1 MSVPK
6 RKSIHFN
13 SIEDAMVHFG
23 TLWYASCDE
32 KTTSVPPSP
41 KPFRVGGGTVLRRKS
56 GDLQKVLKTI
66 LSIAELEGFANS
78 SRVLGVKFDNWTD
91 AQRGQIMQRKW
102 ELEHGV

>member
-13 SIEDAMVHFG
+13 NIEDAMVHFG

-32 KTTSVPPSP
+32 KTTPVPSP
-41 KPFRVGGGTVLRRKS
+41 PKPLKGLGDTVLRRKS

-66 LSIAELEGFANS
+66 SSLAELEGFANS
-78 SRVLGVKFDNWTD
+78 SRVLGVQFDSWTNS
-91 AQRGQIMQRKW
+91 QRGQIMQRKW